1 MRSNTSLPYQLVS
14 KILSNFACIAHR
26 LIVITLLVAFL
37 VSKVMFIASIHLDIT
52 LTSIS
57 STTHTHTHTHTQLIP
72 NIFIQNQMNCVR
84 ALAVGLRINTDCSM
98 QQSMV
103 SFTTSKSTPKIQIHG
118 NSIYTQTPQ
127 ICIQVLSESSFW
139 HCTYPHSP
147 SQYGSS
153 TSSWL
158 HTLLSTLK
166 IPFMCFTYTQ
176 SLHVLVLSQRR
187 TLPTTNFHRSLFH
200 MIHVF
205 EMHLLA

>member
-1 MRSNTSLPYQLVS
+1 MRSNTSLSYQLVS
-14 KILSNFACIAHR
+14 KMLSNFACIAHSYH
-26 LIVITLLVAFL
+26 LISCFSRFKGNVYCLNTSRHNTDFYFL
-37 VSKVMFIASIHLDIT
+37 H
-52 LTSIS
+52 
-57 STTHTHTHTHTQLIP
+57 HTHTHTHTQLIP

-187 TLPTTNFHRSLFH
+187 T
-200 MIHVF
+200 
-205 EMHLLA
+205 